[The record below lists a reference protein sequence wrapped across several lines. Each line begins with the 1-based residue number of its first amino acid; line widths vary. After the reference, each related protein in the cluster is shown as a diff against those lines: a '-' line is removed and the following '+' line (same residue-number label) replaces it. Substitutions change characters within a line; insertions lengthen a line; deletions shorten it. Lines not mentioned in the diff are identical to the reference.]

1 MSQLLIKNANVI
13 DVRTGAVEKKC
24 VLVEDGMIAKV
35 GNCQDAQAA
44 TVIDGEGKYLMPGFI
59 NCHTHLAWDGTK
71 TDIKLQSMYD
81 SEGISCFKYADNMR
95 KCLNIGMTAVRDLGM
110 NDSNIRAKEAV
121 ARGIIE
127 SPRLYI
133 SGRAIMQ
140 TGGHT
145 WWCGEE
151 VDGPWEIRKAIRAQI
166 KAGANVIKI
175 MASGNQYPEFTME
188 ELHAIVDECH
198 ANNIK
203 VAAHATFGSAITR
216 VIEAGVDTIEHG
228 GDMTPEDIQK
238 LVEKKIPICP
248 TFSAVFIQAREGLEG
263 GMPEAAVMRRRRQM
277 ANKNTYKGLKDAAD
291 AGVMFCFGNDAGSPL
306 VPHDRIIDELLAM
319 KEVGITD
326 SNLYLLQSMTLNAAY
341 LIGDDKLG
349 VIEEGKYADFV
360 LTNTNPLDDICNI
373 SDIKNVVLGGKV
385 VRSY

>member
-1 MSQLLIKNANVI
+1 MYQLLIKDVNVI
-13 DVRTGAVEKKC
+13 DVRTGNVEKKN
-24 VLVEDGMIAKV
+24 VAVENGLVAKIC
-35 GNCQDAQAA
+35 NCPNMEAE
-44 TVIDGEGKYLMPGFI
+44 TVINGEGKYLMPGFI

-81 SEGISCFKYADNMR
+81 SDAISAFKYADNMR
-95 KCLNIGMTAVRDLGM
+95 KCLNVGMTAVRDLGM
-110 NDSNIRAKEAV
+110 NTSNISAKEAV

-133 SGRAIMQ
+133 SGKALMQ

-145 WWCGEE
+145 WWCGKE
-151 VDGPWEIRKAIRAQI
+151 VDGPWEIRKAIREQI
-166 KAGANVIKI
+166 KAGATVIKI
-175 MASGNQYPEFTME
+175 MATGNKYPEFTME
-188 ELHAIVDECH
+188 ELKTIVDECH
-198 ANNIK
+198 ANGLK
-203 VAAHATFGSAITR
+203 VAAHATFGSGITR
-216 VIEAGVDTIEHG
+216 VIEAGVDSIEHG
-228 GDMTPEDIQK
+228 GDMTAEDIAK

-248 TFSAVFIQAREGLEG
+248 TFSAVFIQAREGLEK

-277 ANKNTYKGLKDAAD
+277 ANKDTYKGLKDAAD
-291 AGVMFCFGNDAGSPL
+291 AGVTFCFGNDAGSPL

-326 SNLYLLQSMTLNAAY
+326 SNLYLLRCLTINGAE

-360 LTNTNPLDDICNI
+360 MTNSNPLDDIVNI
-373 SDIKNVVLGGKV
+373 SDIKHVVLGGKV
-385 VRSY
+385 VRTF